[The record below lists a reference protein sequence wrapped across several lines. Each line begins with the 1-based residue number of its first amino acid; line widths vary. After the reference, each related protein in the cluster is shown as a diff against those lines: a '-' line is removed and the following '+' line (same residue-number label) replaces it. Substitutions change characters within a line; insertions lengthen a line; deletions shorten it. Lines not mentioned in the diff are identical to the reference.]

1 MSGLKSAGNGPSKS
15 PQKSTRTSRGSIG
28 KASKPLESAR
38 TASEKHVF
46 EKYPAESYQKRATE
60 IIRSLRNEVPHYEQY
75 SDRTLLNLS
84 FRCGDELHCQ
94 WTANEEAHMYP
105 FLVHTGAKPVA
116 TLVVQNL
123 VDPWV
128 RKHCTEKDAEILCDQ
143 IRQLCDVHRWHRVRT
158 KVVLNPWGV
167 LVVVFFQRSSNE
179 SDITNGVG
187 SISDSDL
194 DGVLNE
200 TLSREDMGK
209 FYGYNDDI
217 YAVAAAAADDDD
229 DDDDAGDDGTAAA
242 AADDDDTLLKN
253 M

>member
-1 MSGLKSAGNGPSKS
+1 MNAAFSKGFKRRRLASPSRRVTRSSDRIGRSALFPVLLERVEDSGSADE
-15 PQKSTRTSRGSIG
+15 GSIG

-94 WTANEEAHMYP
+94 WTAKEEAHMYP

-116 TLVVQNL
+116 SLVVQNL

-128 RKHCTEKDAEILCDQ
+128 RQQICTVKDAEICAM
-143 IRQLCDVHRWHRVRT
+143 
-158 KVVLNPWGV
+158 KY
-167 LVVVFFQRSSNE
+167 SSYA
-179 SDITNGVG
+179 T
-187 SISDSDL
+187 SI
-194 DGVLNE
+194 G
-200 TLSREDMGK
+200 
-209 FYGYNDDI
+209 
-217 YAVAAAAADDDD
+217 
-229 DDDDAGDDGTAAA
+229 GTEYVQ
-242 AADDDDTLLKN
+242 K
-253 M
+253 